1 MLGMAALFLLSSVI
15 SSSVVPSPA
24 SIPPRRSLGA
34 STGRAPQP
42 TGAATNR
49 AAARPASPVVVQ
61 PVQGDPPGY
70 VNETIVT
77 YDNGLY
83 AGDVSGNGSSPQQ
96 LVYDSKDNLLYSSS
110 GLILDPSNDSVAGS
124 LGSSFGQIAYDS
136 QNGYIYASYEY
147 SGEVAVI
154 NPSSG
159 AVLATM
165 SVPNQ
170 GLSPEVAWIA
180 FDPVN
185 GFLYVGYHYYF
196 GSQFGDGV
204 SVISPDQGDAMVAN
218 LTGFNNPFRMA
229 VDTSDGLVYVANNA
243 YSQTFVS
250 VINGTSEL
258 HPNPFNLAGTG
269 NQIDGLAYD
278 PQSNLVYGTYVTQTN
293 ESLFAMNSSST
304 VSTSLVSSVSS
315 PGPAPQL
322 VYDDGLLYT
331 TNSSAG
337 DQLIGI
343 NATSKSV
350 STLEESAP
358 LTGYL
363 TGDPQN
369 GYLYLSSQSAVL
381 VVDPSTNQ
389 RVGSIFTSSQPYGEA
404 YSQANGYLY
413 VSDSQN
419 GLIDVVDTAT
429 NRIVSTIAVPPC
441 LWGQSCTLGS
451 LAYNQNDNLLYVAA
465 TNESTGLGII
475 YTVGASNG
483 SILSSV
489 SVQGDL
495 VSMTYDPSTNGLY
508 FDYYSPSSS
517 QYFIASLDSSGVSII
532 GPPQSSLWSG
542 IIYDPAN
549 KLLYINGGYEPIIAL
564 NATSG
569 SIGRVVTPMPASNYL
584 AGMALD
590 TSNGNLLAVASQ
602 NICGSSYCGNYT
614 IYEID
619 PTTNA
624 TAGTFVVSGND
635 QSLNNVL
642 YDPSN
647 DYAYLSAGSVTIVDA
662 SNGHT
667 VGILATGASPEA
679 MAYVPS
685 TSNIYLTNGQGSTVS
700 VVSASNDQPKT
711 DVTFDESGFPTGTA
725 WGVTFEGKT
734 VYTANSSSISFTG
747 VWSVPVSSLQQTILY
762 VWNATE
768 TTSCGMGCRM
778 QAFYA
783 GTQLAGAQSLY
794 LPYQEPSFTI
804 SYLEQYLVAFSSSP
818 PQGGVTDPA
827 GTSWL
832 DSGSNMAISAYPAY
846 SGNSQEYNFTSW
858 STTNPTG
865 ISLLDPSSPFTNATV
880 DGPGN
885 VTANFAINTF
895 NVTFFES
902 GLPRDK
908 EWTLTFDGQSYSSTS
923 NMIVVTPVTGSYQW
937 NVPPTIPG
945 TTGTRYLA
953 ERPSGT
959 ISVPSSLFVNVTYV
973 TQYLLTVSVNKAGA
987 GSVSLSPQSPGN
999 WYNST
1004 GTVNLS
1010 ATAIGSYSFSSWSG
1024 SGIGSYTG
1032 QDDPTYVTM
1041 DSPVTETANF
1051 NTTVN
1056 IALSSSFASIQEGK
1070 SAALTVTIF
1079 GVPQSVNLTVSGLP
1093 NNANASWQYNPV
1105 TDTDTGVTD
1114 VLNITTSLS
1123 TLTGTYP
1130 IEIVATGNSPDEA
1143 GGAIFTLQ
1151 VYGFNVNFTESGL
1164 PIGTKWGVSFGGQN
1178 YYSTDSVVTI
1188 QNVSATWYLWNAS
1201 TPVLGASQGV
1211 RYVVEYGNQESG
1223 NMTVPTQA
1231 SQSVEYETQY
1241 QVSFESSP
1249 SDEGTTTPQSGSY
1262 WYNAS
1267 SKVQVGATAVENGYV
1282 FSHWDSSTTALIVNN
1297 VSSPQT
1303 AVAVNGTGTMTAVF
1317 QLASFSVSLSPSQGT
1332 GGIGS
1337 TLVTDLTLTG
1347 PQGTVVVSATPL
1359 PLGVRASFGTQ
1370 VLIISSS
1377 SGNSTK
1383 VSFKIDGNAVYGVY
1397 ELTVTAANSLGET
1410 ASAAYTLTIPSYT
1423 VTVETNPPDIPY
1435 CSAPGGSDCPMGPI
1449 TMTAGEELQLYGQ
1462 SGFITTCTDSGIY
1475 GGVGATCYDYNF
1487 TGWSGSGNGSFTG
1500 CESAFSGEY
1509 DCSAEVVANSNIIET
1524 ENFVGQTKVVPF
1536 GGVVAAG
1543 YEGGCDKSLIDCGP
1557 IFPPNANPSLFIV
1570 PYAFGNLGTFT
1581 TGPYADSWGPCYNY
1595 SNTSLHYLAKIT
1607 NMSITA
1613 PNGALYTEPNVTTSS
1628 PLYLYCNLFGA
1639 GPPSQYASNVTVSS
1653 SSFVSPSTGAPLQTN
1668 MYGLYQFSYDSNVT
1682 LTCDGQCAINFFI
1695 SPIVSVVGSESG
1707 LPSGDLWGFPCPQG
1721 TGPDNHPENVPGV
1734 TAAVSP
1740 ACMYPSLQSEVINTV
1755 AANGFYGGMSL
1766 EFGSPFAGVTNY
1778 AGPGDQWQSTTFP
1791 TSVTIPV
1798 DGSGQIDVQGF
1809 FYQSYYLETEIHG
1822 EPTCSE
1828 FCGIALHQP
1837 GTAVTLT
1844 PPQPYNSSYVFL
1856 YWRGAGPGS
1865 YTGTEK
1871 TITVT
1876 MNGPI
1881 EEQAYFGLQQGNVT
1895 FIETGLPPGTGWGVT
1910 LNGKTQASASQ
1921 ELTLTGVEQGT
1932 SSWNASSP
1940 SCGTNCR
1947 FEPLPTSGDVSLSSS
1962 AQSTTVYINYVKQFY
1977 LTMKGDPPDAGEIT
1991 PSSGWFNSSSTVG
2004 INVTGTYGAYTFV
2017 SWFGVGNG
2025 SYSGPN
2031 YEENITMNGPITE
2044 TAHFT
2049 YYAVF
2054 VESGLPDQT
2063 QWTVNVDGKNYSG
2076 FTDLS
2081 QQVNYIEVD
2090 NLSAST
2096 HVWTVVTPDSGCNS
2110 LNASG
2115 ATCGGVRYVTSV
2127 VSGTDDPT
2135 SGHVEFDIPFATQY
2149 QVSFN
2154 QEPKTGATIT
2164 PNGTGWYFANDT
2176 VTLSVQPNVTSPL
2189 QFSFWNSSTSSIAI
2203 PDSELLT
2210 TDAVIGGPGNITA
2223 VFGKMVASVTFV
2235 ETGLPSGTFW
2245 NITFGYNSQ
2254 KQYNSTTDT
2263 ITVTNVT
2270 EGLHQWFAVSSVK
2283 AANGIKY
2290 LSYPEEGNVSVPYE
2304 SRVTV
2309 AFIPDP
2315 VWDEQMGETF
2325 VQNFTSLS
2333 YNVTAVNQ
2341 NDQYGYGPAYLLNG
2355 LSNVGFW
2362 YQVGLEWNWPNPAG
2376 GGSFKGFGMGIDVFN
2391 TTGGLVSVGKADFNF
2406 TGPVAPGDKVLL
2418 SLSFVDGN
2426 VSMYAYDWNTK
2437 AHADYTYY
2445 AFDAT
2450 EFVGDPTGVAN
2461 RNGVFTGLMTEWYHV
2476 LPFYGDIK
2484 PVAYTSNENI
2494 SSAWS
2499 WIDEFNSDNG
2509 TVVFANQT
2517 ASAIVLTQGSTV
2529 GFSWYG
2535 ATLISS
2541 ANEFITGS
2549 ALVPTAV
2556 SLVCAPSSIALNS
2569 ISTCTARVS
2578 GSSPT
2583 GVVTFSLQSGSTGNV
2598 TFSSD
2603 TCALSSGACSVT
2615 VTGSSL
2621 GMVGVTA
2628 SYSGDSIN
2636 ANSSGSF
2643 ELAVNIVASSY
2654 ATTTLSGGAASSN
2667 QTSVTGV
2674 SVGITGSSAANGTTV
2689 TISTDDLSS
2698 PGPGVGSV
2706 KLNDA
2711 RYYDVKVS
2719 GVSDGTARICIEDTE
2734 ANSNAVME
2742 YWNGTSWLGA
2752 SNTVVSGGTACGD
2765 IPVVA
2770 LTGTNIVVGN
2780 PPPYVPP
2787 PSDTYTVTFT
2797 ESGLPQGTVWSVTLG
2812 GDTLSSATDSIS
2824 FYQFPQGT
2832 YSWTVASPLPG
2843 SQGVRYVVTS
2853 PSSGSMSVPS
2863 QTSEAIAF
2871 ATQYQVSI
2879 GTSPSAGGATSP
2891 SGTSWHDAGS
2901 SFQIVA
2907 TPANGYEFSSW
2918 STSAESISLA
2928 SATSQST
2935 TAEINGPGT
2944 ITADFVTTS
2953 TTTTASTTTTT
2964 PASTATTSTA
2974 PPPSTTST
2982 TTSQTAQSLS
2992 TASSTTA
2999 PAAPPATVSYMT
3011 ILVAIIVV
3019 VLVASAVLVMTKRMG
3034 MSGYLVRR

>member
-1 MLGMAALFLLSSVI
+1 MLGIVALFLLSSFI

-24 SIPPRRSLGA
+24 SIPTRRSVGA
-34 STGRAPQP
+34 GAGSAPQP
-42 TGAATNR
+42 TGAA
-49 AAARPASPVVVQ
+49 PSPVMGKPMSPVVVQ
-61 PVQGDPPGY
+61 SMQGDPPGY

-96 LVYDSKDNLLYSSS
+96 LVYDSKTNLLYSSS
-110 GLILDPSNDSVAGS
+110 GLVLDPSNDSVVGY

-136 QNGYIYASYEY
+136 QNGYMYASYEY
-147 SGEVAVI
+147 SGVIAVI
-154 NPSSG
+154 NPISD

-170 GLSPEVAWIA
+170 GDYPEVTSMA
-180 FDPVN
+180 FDPVS
-185 GFLYVGYHYYF
+185 GYLYVGYHYYF
-196 GSQFGDGV
+196 GSQSGDGV
-204 SVISPDQGDAMVAN
+204 SVISPGQGDAMVAN
-218 LTGFNNPFRMA
+218 LTGYNIPFRMA

-250 VINGTSEL
+250 VINGTNEL
-258 HPNPFNLAGTG
+258 HPNPFNLDGPG

-278 PQSNLVYGTYVTQTN
+278 PQSNLVYGNYVTQAN
-293 ESLFAMNSSST
+293 ESLFAINSSST
-304 VSTSLVSSVSS
+304 VSTSLISSSS
-315 PGPAPQL
+315 SFSPAPQL
-322 VYDDGLLYT
+322 VFDAGELYT
-331 TNSSAG
+331 TNSSANN
-337 DQLIGI
+337 QLIEI

-350 STLEESAP
+350 STLEESFP

-363 TGDPQN
+363 MEDPQN

-381 VVDPSTNQ
+381 AVDPSTNHQ
-389 RVGSIFTSSQPYGEA
+389 VGIILTSSSPYGEA
-404 YSQANGYLY
+404 YSQADGYLY

-429 NRIVSTIAVPPC
+429 NRIVSTIAVSPC

-475 YTVGASNG
+475 YTIAASNG
-483 SILSSV
+483 SIISSV
-489 SVQGDL
+489 SVQGGL
-495 VSMTYDPSTNGLY
+495 VSMTYDPSDNELY

-517 QYFIASLDSSGVSII
+517 QYFIASLDSSGISIA
-532 GPPQSSLWSG
+532 GLPQSSLWYG
-542 IIYDPAN
+542 LIYDSAN
-549 KLLYINGGYEPIIAL
+549 RLLYINGGYNPIVEV
-564 NATSG
+564 NTSSG
-569 SIGRVVTPMPASNYL
+569 SIGHVVTPMPSSNYL
-584 AGMALD
+584 AGLTLD
-590 TSNGNLLAVASQ
+590 TNNGNLLAVTSQ
-602 NICGSSYCGNYT
+602 NICGGSFCDNYT

-624 TAGTFVVSGND
+624 TVGTFVISGND
-635 QSLNNVL
+635 QSLSNVL

-647 DYAYLSAGSVTIVDA
+647 DYVYLSTGSVTVVDA

-679 MAYVPS
+679 MVYVPS
-685 TSNIYLTNGQGSTVS
+685 SSNIYLTNGPQDSTVS
-700 VVSASNDQPKT
+700 VLSASSDQPKT
-711 DVTFDESGFPTGTA
+711 NATFNESGLPTGTA

-734 VYTANSSSISFTG
+734 VYTSNSSSISFTN

-762 VWNATE
+762 SWNATE
-768 TTSCGMGCRM
+768 SASCGTGCRL

-783 GTQLAGAQSLY
+783 GTQLAGAQSLF
-794 LPYQEPSFTI
+794 LPYQEPSFSI
-804 SYLEQYLVAFSSSP
+804 SYLEQYLVAFGSSP

-832 DSGSNMAISAYPAY
+832 DSGSNIAISAYPTY
-846 SGNSQEYNFTSW
+846 SGNSQEYNFTRW
-858 STTNPTG
+858 STTNTAG
-865 ISLLDPSSPFTNATV
+865 IAFLNPSSQFTNATIN
-880 DGPGN
+880 GPGN
-885 VTANFAINTF
+885 VTANFVINSF

-902 GLPRDK
+902 GIPRDK
-908 EWTLTFDGQSYSSTS
+908 EWTLTFNGQSYTSTS
-923 NMIVVTPVTGSYQW
+923 NMMVVTPTAGSYQW
-937 NVPPTIPG
+937 SVASIIPG

-953 ERPSGT
+953 ERPSGN

-973 TQYLLTVSVNKAGA
+973 AQYLLTVSVNKAGA
-987 GSVSLSPQSPGN
+987 GNVSLSPQSPGD

-1004 GTVNLS
+1004 STVNLS

-1056 IALSSSFASIQEGK
+1056 IALSSSYASIQEGK

-1093 NNANASWQYNPV
+1093 NGANATWQYNPV
-1105 TDTDTGVTD
+1105 TDTDAGITD

-1143 GGAIFTLQ
+1143 GGAVFTLQ

-1164 PIGTKWGVSFGGQN
+1164 PIGTKWGVSFGDQN
-1178 YYSTDSVVTI
+1178 YYSTNSVVTI

-1201 TPVLGASQGV
+1201 TPVLGAAQGV
-1211 RYVVEYGNQESG
+1211 RYVVEYGGQESG
-1223 NMTVPTQA
+1223 NMTVPTQT
-1231 SQSVEYETQY
+1231 SQSVGYETQY

-1249 SDEGTTTPQSGSY
+1249 SNEGTTTPQSGSY

-1282 FSHWDSSTTALIVNN
+1282 FSHWSPSTTALIFNN
-1297 VSSPQT
+1297 ASSLQT
-1303 AVAVNGTGTMTAVF
+1303 AVAVDGTGTITAVF
-1317 QLASFSVSLSPSQGT
+1317 QLASFSVSLSPNQGT
-1332 GGIGS
+1332 GGIGN
-1337 TLVTDLTLTG
+1337 TLVTDLTVTG
-1347 PQGTVVVSATPL
+1347 PQGTVVISATPL
-1359 PLGVRASFGTQ
+1359 PLGIRASFSTQ
-1370 VLIISSS
+1370 ILTISSS
-1377 SGNSTK
+1377 KGNSTR
-1383 VSFKIDGNAVYGVY
+1383 VSFAIDSNAVYGVY
-1397 ELTVTAANSLGET
+1397 ELTATATNSQGET
-1410 ASAAYTLTIPSYT
+1410 ASAEYTLTIPSYT
-1423 VTVETNPPDIPY
+1423 ITLETNPPDIPD
-1435 CSAPGGSDCPMGPI
+1435 CSAQGVVSCLGPI
-1449 TMTAGEELQLYGQ
+1449 TMTAGEGLQLYQTLGPI
-1462 SGFITTCTDSGIY
+1462 GDPCTGSVMY

-1500 CESAFSGEY
+1500 CGSTPSFYGASA
-1509 DCSAEVVANSNIIET
+1509 CSAEVVANSNIIET
-1524 ENFVGQTKVVPF
+1524 ENFVGRTTVVGF
-1536 GGVVAAG
+1536 GETAAG
-1543 YEGGCDKSLIDCGP
+1543 VGGGCDKSLIDCGP
-1557 IFPPNANPSLFIV
+1557 IFLPNSNPSLFII
-1570 PYAFGNLGTFT
+1570 PYAFGNEGVFT
-1581 TGPYADSWGPCYNY
+1581 TGPYADTWGSCLNY
-1595 SNTSLHYLAKIT
+1595 SNTSLYYLAKIT

-1613 PNGALYTEPNVTTSS
+1613 PNGKLYTDPNVTTSN
-1628 PLYLYCNLFGA
+1628 PLYLYCNAFGA
-1639 GPPSQYASNVTVSS
+1639 GPPSQYPSNVTISS
-1653 SSFVSPSTGAPLQTN
+1653 SSFVDSSTGAAMQTN

-1695 SPIVSVVGSESG
+1695 SPIVSVIGSESG
-1707 LPSGDLWGFPCPQG
+1707 LPSGDLWYFRCSSSEDVPEVTG
-1721 TGPDNHPENVPGV
+1721 TVAP
-1734 TAAVSP
+1734 T
-1740 ACMYPSLQSEVINTV
+1740 CLYPSLQSELVNGVT
-1755 AANGFYGGMSL
+1755 ANGFYGGMSL
-1766 EFGSPFAGVTNY
+1766 EFGSPIAGVTNY
-1778 AGPGDQWQSTTFP
+1778 AGGGDQWLSTTFP
-1791 TSVTIPV
+1791 ARVTIPV
-1798 DGSGQIDVQGF
+1798 NSSGRISVQGF
-1809 FYQSYYLETEIHG
+1809 FYQSYYLETGIHG
-1822 EPTCSE
+1822 EPLCPE
-1828 FCGIALHQP
+1828 FCGSSLYQP
-1837 GTAVTLT
+1837 GTTVTLT

-1856 YWRGAGPGS
+1856 YWRGTGPGS

-1871 TITVT
+1871 TITIT

-1881 EEQAYFGLQQGNVT
+1881 EEQAYFGLQQSNVT
-1895 FIETGLPPGTGWGVT
+1895 FIETGLPPGTSWGVT
-1910 LNGKTQASASQ
+1910 LNGKTQSSTSQ

-1932 SSWNASSP
+1932 SSWDASSP
-1940 SCGTNCR
+1940 SCGTDCR
-1947 FEPLPTSGDVSLSSS
+1947 FEPFPTSGDVTLSSS
-1962 AQSTTVYINYVKQFY
+1962 AQSTIVYINYMKQFY
-1977 LTMKGDPPDAGEIT
+1977 LTMKGDPVDAGEIT

-2004 INVTGTYGAYTFV
+2004 INVTGTYGAYTLV

-2031 YEENITMNGPITE
+2031 YEENITMNSPITE

-2081 QQVNYIEVD
+2081 QQVNYIAVD
-2090 NLSAST
+2090 NLSATT
-2096 HVWTVVTPDSGCNS
+2096 HIWTVVTPDSGCNS

-2115 ATCGGVRYVTSV
+2115 TTCGEVRYVTSV

-2135 SGHVEFDIPFATQY
+2135 SGHVEFDIPFSTQY
-2149 QVSFN
+2149 QVSVE
-2154 QEPKTGATIT
+2154 QEPQTGATIT
-2164 PNGTGWYFANDT
+2164 PNGTGWYYANDT
-2176 VTLSVQPNVTSPL
+2176 VTLSVQPNMTSPL

-2223 VFGKMVASVTFV
+2223 VFGKIVASVTFV

-2254 KQYNSTTDT
+2254 RRYNSTTDT

-2270 EGLHQWFAVSSVK
+2270 EGLHQWFAVSAVE
-2283 AANGIKY
+2283 AANGIRY

-2309 AFIPDP
+2309 AFVPDA

-2406 TGPVAPGDKVLL
+2406 TGPVSPGDKVLL

-2437 AHADYTYY
+2437 AHANYTYY

-2450 EFVGDPTGVAN
+2450 EFVGDPTGIAN

-2499 WIDEFNSDNG
+2499 WVDEFNSDNG

-2517 ASAIVLTQGSTV
+2517 ASAIVLTQGKTV

-2569 ISTCTARVS
+2569 TSTCTARVS

-2583 GVVTFSLQSGSTGNV
+2583 GTVTFSLQSGSTGNV
-2598 TFSSD
+2598 TFSSE
-2603 TCALSSGACSVT
+2603 TCALSSGACSAT

-2621 GMVGVTA
+2621 GTVGVTA
-2628 SYSGDSIN
+2628 SYSGDSLN

-2654 ATTTLSGGAASSN
+2654 ATTTLSGGVASSN
-2667 QTSVTGV
+2667 QTSATDV
-2674 SVGITGSSAANGTTV
+2674 SVDITGSSAANGTTV

-2706 KLNDA
+2706 TLNDA

-2719 GVSDGTARICIEDTE
+2719 GISDGTARICIEDTE

-2752 SNTVVSGGTACGD
+2752 SNMVVSGGTACGD
-2765 IPVVA
+2765 IPVAA
-2770 LTGTNIVVGN
+2770 LTGTNVVVGN
-2780 PPPYVPP
+2780 PVPSVPP

-2797 ESGLPQGTVWSVTLG
+2797 ESGLPQGTTWSVTLG

-2832 YSWTVASPLPG
+2832 YLWTVASPLSG
-2843 SQGVRYVVTS
+2843 GQGVRYAVTS

-2863 QTSEAIAF
+2863 QTSETITF
-2871 ATQYQVSI
+2871 ATQYEVSI

-2918 STSAESISLA
+2918 STSTGSISLA
-2928 SATSQST
+2928 DATSPST

-2944 ITADFVTTS
+2944 ITADFVPVS
-2953 TTTTASTTTTT
+2953 TTTTASTATTTT
-2964 PASTATTSTA
+2964 ASTATTSIT
-2974 PPPSTTST
+2974 PSPSTIST
-2982 TTSQTAQSLS
+2982 TTSQTMQS
-2992 TASSTTA
+2992 SSTTSST
-2999 PAAPPATVSYMT
+2999 PTTAAPPPTFSYTT
-3011 ILVAIIVV
+3011 ILVPIIVV
-3019 VLVASAVLVMTKRMG
+3019 VLIASAVLALAKRRG
-3034 MSGYLVRR
+3034 TPGYLVRR

>member
-1 MLGMAALFLLSSVI
+1 MGKPM
-15 SSSVVPSPA
+15 
-24 SIPPRRSLGA
+24 
-34 STGRAPQP
+34 
-42 TGAATNR
+42 
-49 AAARPASPVVVQ
+49 SPVVVQ
-61 PVQGDPPGY
+61 SMQGDPPGY

-96 LVYDSKDNLLYSSS
+96 LVYDSKTNLLYSSS
-110 GLILDPSNDSVAGS
+110 GLVLDPSNDSVVGY

-136 QNGYIYASYEY
+136 QNGYMYASYEY
-147 SGEVAVI
+147 SGVIAVI
-154 NPSSG
+154 NPISD

-170 GLSPEVAWIA
+170 GLSPEVTSMA
-180 FDPVN
+180 FDPVS
-185 GFLYVGYHYYF
+185 GYLYVGYHYYF
-196 GSQFGDGV
+196 GSQSGDGV
-204 SVISPDQGDAMVAN
+204 SVIAPSQGDAMVAN
-218 LTGFNNPFRMA
+218 LTGFNDPFRMA

-258 HPNPFNLAGTG
+258 HPNPFNLDGPG

-278 PQSNLVYGTYVTQTN
+278 PQSNLVYGSYVTQAN
-293 ESLFAMNSSST
+293 ESLFAINSSST
-304 VSTSLVSSVSS
+304 VSTSLISSSS
-315 PGPAPQL
+315 SSSPAPQL
-322 VYDDGLLYT
+322 VFDAGELYT
-331 TNSSAG
+331 TNSSAN
-337 DQLIGI
+337 DQLIEI

-350 STLEESAP
+350 STLEESFP

-363 TGDPQN
+363 MEDPQN

-381 VVDPSTNQ
+381 AVDPSTNHQ
-389 RVGSIFTSSQPYGEA
+389 VGIILTSSSPYGEA
-404 YSQANGYLY
+404 YSQADGYLY

-429 NRIVSTIAVPPC
+429 NRIVSTISVSPC
-441 LWGQSCTLGS
+441 LWGQRCTLGS

-475 YTVGASNG
+475 YTIAASNG
-483 SILSSV
+483 SIISSV
-489 SVQGDL
+489 SVQGGL
-495 VSMTYDPSTNGLY
+495 VSMTYDPSDNELY

-517 QYFIASLDSSGVSII
+517 QYFIASLDSSGISII
-532 GPPQSSLWSG
+532 GPPQSSLSYG
-542 IIYDPAN
+542 IIYDSAN
-549 KLLYINGGYEPIIAL
+549 KLLYINGGQDPIVAL
-564 NATSG
+564 NTTSG
-569 SIGRVVTPMPASNYL
+569 SIAHVVAPMSASNYL
-584 AGMALD
+584 AGLTLD
-590 TSNGNLLAVASQ
+590 TNNGDLLAVTNQ
-602 NICGSSYCGNYT
+602 NICGGSFCDNYT

-624 TAGTFVVSGND
+624 TVGTFVISGND
-635 QSLNNVL
+635 QSLSNVL

-647 DYAYLSAGSVTIVDA
+647 DYVYLSTGSVTVVDA

-679 MAYVPS
+679 MVYVPS
-685 TSNIYLTNGQGSTVS
+685 NSNIYLTNGRGSTVS
-700 VVSASNDQPKT
+700 VLSASSDQPKT
-711 DVTFDESGFPTGTA
+711 NVVFNESGFPTGTA

-734 VYTANSSSISFTG
+734 VYTSNSSSISFTN

-762 VWNATE
+762 SWNATE
-768 TTSCGMGCRM
+768 SASCGTGCRL

-783 GTQLAGAQSLY
+783 GTQLAGAQNLF
-794 LPYQEPSFTI
+794 LPYQEPSFSI
-804 SYLEQYLVAFSSSP
+804 SYLEQYLVAFGSSP

-827 GTSWL
+827 GASWL
-832 DSGSNMAISAYPAY
+832 DSGSNIAISAYPAY
-846 SGNSQEYNFTSW
+846 SGNSQEYNFTRW
-858 STTNPTG
+858 STTNTAG
-865 ISLLDPSSPFTNATV
+865 ISFLNPSSQFTNATIN
-880 DGPGN
+880 GPGN
-885 VTANFAINTF
+885 VTANFAINSF

-908 EWTLTFDGQSYSSTS
+908 EWTLTFNGQSYSSTS
-923 NMIVVTPVTGSYQW
+923 NMIVVTPTAGSYQW
-937 NVPPTIPG
+937 SVASIIPG

-973 TQYLLTVSVNKAGA
+973 AQYLLTVSVNKAGA
-987 GSVSLSPQSPGN
+987 GNVSLSPQSPGD

-1004 GTVNLS
+1004 DTVNLS
-1010 ATAIGSYSFSSWSG
+1010 ATAMGSYSFSSWSG
-1024 SGIGSYTG
+1024 SGMGSYTG

-1093 NNANASWQYNPV
+1093 NGANATWQYNPV
-1105 TDTDTGVTD
+1105 TDTDAGVTD

-1130 IEIVATGNSPDEA
+1130 IEIVATGNSQDEA
-1143 GGAIFTLQ
+1143 GGAVFTLQ

-1164 PIGTKWGVSFGGQN
+1164 PIGTKWGVSFGDQN
-1178 YYSTDSVVTI
+1178 YYSTNSVVTI

-1201 TPVLGASQGV
+1201 TPVLGAAQGV
-1211 RYVVEYGNQESG
+1211 RYVVEYGSQESG
-1223 NMTVPTQA
+1223 NMTVPTQT
-1231 SQSVEYETQY
+1231 SQFVGYETQY

-1267 SKVQVGATAVENGYV
+1267 STISIQASASSTQHV
-1282 FSHWDSSTTALIVNN
+1282 FSHWQSGSSALLFADPSTPSTQITVDGAGTITAIFQSSSFTVTLSS
-1297 VSSPQT
+1297 VS
-1303 AVAVNGTGTMTAVF
+1303 GTGA
-1317 QLASFSVSLSPSQGT
+1317 
-1332 GGIGS
+1332 IGS
-1337 TLVTDLTLTG
+1337 TLYSNVTVKGVSGVVTLSAGIAPIGVSSSLNPDIITLTSA
-1347 PQGTVVVSATPL
+1347 QGNTSKFTVSIDSNAIYGQYLLTISATDQK
-1359 PLGVRASFGTQ
+1359 GDVA
-1370 VLIISSS
+1370 
-1377 SGNSTK
+1377 
-1383 VSFKIDGNAVYGVY
+1383 
-1397 ELTVTAANSLGET
+1397 TATYA
-1410 ASAAYTLTIPSYT
+1410 LTIPSYT
-1423 VTVETNPPDIPY
+1423 LTFKANPPLRYLASSPY
-1435 CSAPGGSDCPMGPI
+1435 SNTLYYNDYGTFILTAGTKY
-1449 TMTAGEELQLYGQ
+1449 TMTVAAENFTGFGDLFYTPVAGW
-1462 SGFITTCTDSGIY
+1462 
-1475 GGVGATCYDYNF
+1475 NF
-1487 TGWSGSGNGSFTG
+1487 TGWAGSGAGSYTG
-1500 CESAFSGEY
+1500 
-1509 DCSAEVVANSNIIET
+1509 V
-1524 ENFVGQTKVVPF
+1524 
-1536 GGVVAAG
+1536 
-1543 YEGGCDKSLIDCGP
+1543 
-1557 IFPPNANPSLFIV
+1557 
-1570 PYAFGNLGTFT
+1570 GNLSESQYEFCPVVGGECSSFQ
-1581 TGPYADSWGPCYNY
+1581 
-1595 SNTSLHYLAKIT
+1595 
-1607 NMSITA
+1607 
-1613 PNGALYTEPNVTTSS
+1613 NVTTSS
-1628 PLYLYCNLFGA
+1628 TITVTVNGDIVETANYAMVGAVPYSSLNATIGPTPQSPYPGQVCPSNPDFGSSEGNYDCAFLPGSNGFLYIYPVDDLGLCQPYYNETVQELDSTICKIPMTIYSIAVKSPSGA
-1639 GPPSQYASNVTVSS
+1639 VYYDKSIGSNGLTLNYTEWWVGNYGHTNISSIYIYASNFTGLSTMQQGYYTITISGTSVGSE
-1653 SSFVSPSTGAPLQTN
+1653 PSC
-1668 MYGLYQFSYDSNVT
+1668 YDSPNVPNPCSFEIST
-1682 LTCDGQCAINFFI
+1682 LST
-1695 SPIVSVVGSESG
+1695 VGLTESG
-1707 LPSGDLWGFPCPQG
+1707 LPQGDYWVESGDGS
-1721 TGPDNHPENVPGV
+1721 T
-1734 TAAVSP
+1734 
-1740 ACMYPSLQSEVINTV
+1740 IN
-1755 AANGFYGGMSL
+1755 S
-1766 EFGSPFAGVTNY
+1766 VTNSISATALSY
-1778 AGPGDQWQSTTFP
+1778 DWNGHLANWTIGDVAGGAPNQILYIPSQTSFHIPIPGSA
-1791 TSVTIPV
+1791 SVTYNPYYMLEEFTYGPPIVSSCGGGCAHYIFGGTVSIKPQAPFGGPFPANPV
-1798 DGSGQIDVQGF
+1798 YF
-1809 FYQSYYLETEIHG
+1809 
-1822 EPTCSE
+1822 
-1828 FCGIALHQP
+1828 QP
-1837 GTAVTLT
+1837 GTTVTLT
-1844 PPQPYNSSYVFL
+1844 AQPYNSSYVFL
-1856 YWRGAGPGS
+1856 YWRGTGPGS

-1871 TITVT
+1871 TITIT

-1881 EEQAYFGLQQGNVT
+1881 EEQAYFGLQQSNVT
-1895 FIETGLPPGTGWGVT
+1895 FIETGLPPGTSWGVT
-1910 LNGKTQASASQ
+1910 LDGKTQSSTSQ

-1932 SSWNASSP
+1932 SSWDASSP
-1940 SCGTNCR
+1940 SCGTDCR
-1947 FEPLPTSGDVSLSSS
+1947 FEPFPASGDVTLSSS

-1977 LTMKGDPPDAGEIT
+1977 LTMKGDPVDAGEIT

-2004 INVTGTYGAYTFV
+2004 INVTGTYGAYTLV

-2031 YEENITMNGPITE
+2031 YEENITMNSPITE

-2081 QQVNYIEVD
+2081 QQVNYIAVD
-2090 NLSAST
+2090 NLSATT
-2096 HVWTVVTPDSGCNS
+2096 HIWTVVTPDSGCNS

-2115 ATCGGVRYVTSV
+2115 TTCGEVRYVTSV

-2135 SGHVEFDIPFATQY
+2135 SGHVEFDIPFSTQY
-2149 QVSFN
+2149 QVSVE
-2154 QEPKTGATIT
+2154 QEPQTGATIT
-2164 PNGTGWYFANDT
+2164 PNGTGWYYANDT

-2189 QFSFWNSSTSSIAI
+2189 QFSFWNSSTSAIAI

-2223 VFGKMVASVTFV
+2223 VFGKIVASVTFV

-2254 KQYNSTTDT
+2254 RRYNSTTDT

-2270 EGLHQWFAVSSVK
+2270 EGLHQWFAVSAVK

-2309 AFIPDP
+2309 AFVPDA

-2391 TTGGLVSVGKADFNF
+2391 ATGGLVSVGKADFNF
-2406 TGPVAPGDKVLL
+2406 TGPVSPGDKVLL

-2437 AHADYTYY
+2437 AHANYTYY

-2450 EFVGDPTGVAN
+2450 EFVGDPTGIAN

-2499 WIDEFNSDNG
+2499 WVDEFNSDNG

-2517 ASAIVLTQGSTV
+2517 TSAIVLTQGKTV

-2569 ISTCTARVS
+2569 TSKCTARVS

-2583 GVVTFSLQSGSTGNV
+2583 GTVTFSLQSGSTGNL
-2598 TFSSD
+2598 TFSSE
-2603 TCALSSGACSVT
+2603 TCALSSGACSAT

-2621 GMVGVTA
+2621 GMVGVKA
-2628 SYSGDSIN
+2628 SYSGDSLN

-2654 ATTTLSGGAASSN
+2654 ATTTLSGGVASSN
-2667 QTSVTGV
+2667 QTSATDV
-2674 SVGITGSSAANGTTV
+2674 SVDITGSSAANGTMV

-2698 PGPGVGSV
+2698 PGPGIGSV
-2706 KLNDA
+2706 TLNDA

-2719 GVSDGTARICIEDTE
+2719 GISDGTARICIEDTE

-2752 SNTVVSGGTACGD
+2752 SNMVVSGGTACGD
-2765 IPVVA
+2765 IPVAA

-2780 PPPYVPP
+2780 PVPSVP

-2797 ESGLPQGTVWSVTLG
+2797 ESGLSQGTTWSVTLG

-2832 YSWTVASPLPG
+2832 YLWIVASPLPG
-2843 SQGVRYVVTS
+2843 GQGVRYAVTS

-2863 QTSEAIAF
+2863 QTSETITF
-2871 ATQYQVSI
+2871 ATQYEVSI
-2879 GTSPSAGGATSP
+2879 GTSPSAGGAASP

-2918 STSAESISLA
+2918 STSTGSISLA
-2928 SATSQST
+2928 DATSPST

-2944 ITADFVTTS
+2944 ITADFVLVSTTTTS
-2953 TTTTASTTTTT
+2953 TTTTTT
-2964 PASTATTSTA
+2964 ASTATTTTTSTA
-2974 PPPSTTST
+2974 TTPTAPSPSTIST
-2982 TTSQTAQSLS
+2982 TTSQTMQS
-2992 TASSTTA
+2992 SSTTSSTTTT
-2999 PAAPPATVSYMT
+2999 AAPPPTVSYTT
-3011 ILVAIIVV
+3011 ILVPIIVV
-3019 VLVASAVLVMTKRMG
+3019 VLIASAVLALAKRRG
-3034 MSGYLVRR
+3034 TSGYLVRR